1 MSKSP
6 EANMLKINE
15 TNVYNLTGKTIRLWD
30 GVEKEF
36 IAIPSNGV
44 AMAHRKR
51 DLHKIDATIS
61 GTTARITVI
70 ENNKAEWF
78 SVDPASDW
86 ATEDERAS
94 GNWYAIVSLDYIE
107 ACEALGIPT
116 EHFFTV
122 GEPWKRETWTTIQ
135 GYTNLIKR

>member
-1 MSKSP
+1 
-6 EANMLKINE
+6 MLKIDNRK
-15 TNVYNLTGKTIRLWD
+15 VYNLTGRTIRLWD

-36 IAIPSNGV
+36 IAIPSDGV
-44 AMAHRKR
+44 AVAHRKR
-51 DLHKIDATIS
+51 ELKKIPATVS
-61 GTTARITVI
+61 GRDSRITVI
-70 ENNKAEWF
+70 ENGASEWF

-86 ATEDERAS
+86 VNETERTS

-107 ACEALGIPT
+107 ACEALGVST
-116 EHFFTV
+116 DHLFTV

>member
-1 MSKSP
+1 
-6 EANMLKINE
+6 MLMIDNKK
-15 TNVYNLTGKTIRLWD
+15 VYNLTGKTIRLWD

-44 AMAHRKR
+44 AMAHRNRELK
-51 DLHKIDATIS
+51 KIRATIS
-61 GTTARITVI
+61 GTDARITVI
-70 ENNKAEWF
+70 ENRRAKWF
-78 SVDPASDW
+78 SVDLASDW
-86 ATEDERAS
+86 ATENERVS

-116 EHFFTV
+116 DHFFTV

>member
-1 MSKSP
+1 
-6 EANMLKINE
+6 MLMIDNKK
-15 TNVYNLTGKTIRLWD
+15 VYNLTGKTIRLWD
-30 GVEKEF
+30 GAEKEF

-44 AMAHRKR
+44 AMAHRNRELK
-51 DLHKIDATIS
+51 KIRASVS
-61 GTTARITVI
+61 GTDARITVI
-70 ENNKAEWF
+70 DNRRAKWF
-78 SVDPASDW
+78 SVDLASDW

-116 EHFFTV
+116 DHFFTV

>member
-1 MSKSP
+1 
-6 EANMLKINE
+6 MLMIDNKK
-15 TNVYNLTGKTIRLWD
+15 VYNLTGKTIRLWD
-30 GVEKEF
+30 GVGKEF

-44 AMAHRKR
+44 AMAHRNRELK
-51 DLHKIDATIS
+51 KIRASIS
-61 GTTARITVI
+61 GTDARITVI
-70 ENNKAEWF
+70 DNRRAKWF
-78 SVDPASDW
+78 SVDLASDW
-86 ATEDERAS
+86 ATENERAS

-116 EHFFTV
+116 DHFFTV

>member
-1 MSKSP
+1 
-6 EANMLKINE
+6 MLKMLKVE
-15 TNVYNLTGKTIRLWD
+15 GKKVYNLTGKTIRLWD
-30 GVEKEF
+30 GVGKEF
-36 IAIPSNGV
+36 IAIPSDGV
-44 AMAHRKR
+44 AMPHRKR
-51 DLHKIDATIS
+51 DLKKISASIS
-61 GTTARITVI
+61 GTDARITI
-70 ENNKAEWF
+70 IDNGTSEWF

-86 ATEDERAS
+86 VTENERAS
-94 GNWYAIVSLDYIE
+94 GNWYAIVGLDYIE